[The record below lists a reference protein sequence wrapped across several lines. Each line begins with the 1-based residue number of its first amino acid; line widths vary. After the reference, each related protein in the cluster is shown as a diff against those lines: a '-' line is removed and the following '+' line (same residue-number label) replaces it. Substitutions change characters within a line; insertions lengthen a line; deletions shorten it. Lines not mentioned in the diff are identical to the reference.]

1 MSGLWAEGTALFLHP
16 LQPHRPPLHHP
27 TLNAASISTPS
38 WVLWATASLVPPSCP
53 RCAVAPTNSSL
64 GSDPGQ
70 AQVEDDSPDV
80 QHAADLGG
88 QREGPA
94 ISVWAPGVGWS
105 HTGSPA
111 PLSENQPNTEGRELF
126 RVQTLVKKK
135 KIYIY
140 REKCDYEGQMHP
152 ASACRGGRTREGST
166 GRVALTITP
175 FTHPKR
181 TGSGAGALP
190 GSPVG
195 SSSPASIRPLLRCG
209 SDTGTWRRPGSGC
222 RDNGDTGEGGQG
234 WRQPVVPS
242 GESSG

>member
-1 MSGLWAEGTALFLHP
+1 MQGSPRVAGGHTLPDLTLPLVDMAEMDKPVMVVTVTDIRMMSHVRAVGRGNCFVPASPPAPQT
-16 LQPHRPPLHHP
+16 PLHCP

-38 WVLWATASLVPPSCP
+38 RVLWATASLVPPSCP

-94 ISVWAPGVGWS
+94 ISVWAPGVGWG

-135 KIYIY
+135 QTNIYI
-140 REKCDYEGQMHP
+140 
-152 ASACRGGRTREGST
+152 
-166 GRVALTITP
+166 
-175 FTHPKR
+175 
-181 TGSGAGALP
+181 
-190 GSPVG
+190 
-195 SSSPASIRPLLRCG
+195 
-209 SDTGTWRRPGSGC
+209 
-222 RDNGDTGEGGQG
+222 
-234 WRQPVVPS
+234 
-242 GESSG
+242 